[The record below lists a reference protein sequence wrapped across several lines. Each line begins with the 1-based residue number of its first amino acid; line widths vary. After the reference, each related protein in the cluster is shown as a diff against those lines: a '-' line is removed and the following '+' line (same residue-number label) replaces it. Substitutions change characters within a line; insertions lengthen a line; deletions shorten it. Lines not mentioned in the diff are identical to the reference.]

1 MLRDLKTSLA
11 TLTPVSRLR
20 DPSQIA
26 QTALHEGR
34 TVGLPLVLIV
44 YSSIPSDVVRGV
56 GDVGLQW

>member
-1 MLRDLKTSLA
+1 MLRALRALGHSHSSA
-11 TLTPVSRLR
+11 PR

-34 TVGLPLVLIV
+34 TVELPLALIF
-44 YSSIPSDVVRGV
+44 YPSIPSDIMRRV